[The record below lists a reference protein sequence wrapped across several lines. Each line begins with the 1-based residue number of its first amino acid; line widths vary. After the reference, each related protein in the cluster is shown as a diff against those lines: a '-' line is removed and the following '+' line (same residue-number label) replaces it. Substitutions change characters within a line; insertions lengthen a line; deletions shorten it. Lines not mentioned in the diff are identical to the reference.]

1 MSSNERDDDG
11 FLIGA
16 LTAIVHDELLK
27 RAQEGYAAAGFPDLR
42 PSHGPVFAYLPPEG
56 CRVTELAERA
66 RVTKQA
72 MGYLVD
78 YLEEHGY
85 VERVPDPTDRRAQLV
100 RRTER
105 GWEFN
110 RAARRLVQE
119 IQDEWATL
127 IGEEQMRQ
135 LLRILRQLARVL
147 GVEYAGSAPEVG
159 SRPQRS

>member
-16 LTAIVHDELLK
+16 LTAIVHGELLR

-135 LLRILRQLARVL
+135 LLRILRQLARAF
-147 GVEYAGSAPEVG
+147 GVEYAGSAPEVS
-159 SRPQRS
+159 SRPPKS